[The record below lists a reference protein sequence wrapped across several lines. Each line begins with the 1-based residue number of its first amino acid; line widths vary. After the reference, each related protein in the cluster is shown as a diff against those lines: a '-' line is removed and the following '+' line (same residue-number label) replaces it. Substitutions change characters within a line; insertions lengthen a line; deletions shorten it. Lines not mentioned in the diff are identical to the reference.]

1 MKILIAED
9 EEIARVRLEAILKK
23 EGHEVVTV
31 EDGQKA
37 WKTFQTGYF
46 PVVISD
52 WLMPV
57 VNGLVLARQIRK
69 FQRDNYSYVVLI
81 TALEGKA
88 NYLEAMKAGADDF
101 ITKPVDREQLMARL
115 HVAERILGLRRHLN
129 QLEGLLQICSFCKKI
144 RNERQ
149 RWEPLEVYVGR
160 HSDARFS
167 HGICKECSEE
177 FLGVSLDDEDT
188 IGETPALGNEPQPPR

>member
-9 EEIARVRLEAILKK
+9 EGIARVSLEALLRK
-23 EGHEVVTV
+23 EGHDIVSV

-37 WKTFQTGYF
+37 WKAFQTDYF

-57 VNGLVLARQIRK
+57 VSGLVLARQIRK
-69 FQRDNYSYVVLI
+69 FQRDNYSYIVLI

-88 NYLEAMKAGADDF
+88 NYLEAMRAGADDF
-101 ITKPVDREQLMARL
+101 ISKPVDREQLISRL
-115 HVAERILGLRRHLN
+115 HVAERILGLRRHLI
-129 QLEGLLQICSFCKKI
+129 QLEGLLQICSFCKRI
-144 RNERQ
+144 RNERD

-160 HSDARFS
+160 NSRARFS
-167 HGICKECSEE
+167 HGICKECRKE
-177 FLGVSLDDEDT
+177 FLDLPDEED
-188 IGETPALGNEPQPPR
+188 EPFEEIPLT

>member
-31 EDGQKA
+31 DDGQKA
-37 WKTFQTGYF
+37 WKVFQTDYF

-52 WLMPV
+52 WLMPI

-69 FQRDNYSYVVLI
+69 FQRDNYSYIVLI

-101 ITKPVDREQLMARL
+101 IVKPVDREQLIARL

-129 QLEGLLQICSFCKKI
+129 QLEDLLQICSFCKKI
-144 RNERQ
+144 RNEEHQ
-149 RWEPLEVYVGR
+149 WEPLETYVGR
-160 HSDARFS
+160 HSHTRFS
-167 HGICKECSEE
+167 HGICKQCGEE
-177 FLGVSLDDEDT
+177 FIGMDLDEDESVDGT
-188 IGETPALGNEPQPPR
+188 QALESKPLS

>member
-1 MKILIAED
+1 MA
-9 EEIARVRLEAILKK
+9 LEAILLKN
-23 EGHEVVTV
+23 GHEVVV
-31 EDGQKA
+31 AEDGQKA
-37 WKTFQTGYF
+37 WKAFQSDYF

-69 FQRDNYSYVVLI
+69 FQRDNYSYVVLL
-81 TALEGKA
+81 TALGGKA

-101 ITKPVDREQLMARL
+101 ITKPVDREQLLARL
-115 HVAERILGLRRHLN
+115 HVAERILGLRRHLS

-144 RNERQ
+144 RNERH

-160 HSDARFS
+160 HSEARFS
-167 HGICKECSEE
+167 HGVCKECSEE
-177 FLGVSLDDEDT
+177 FLGVSFDDDEVIDGT
-188 IGETPALGNEPQPPR
+188 DAPGK

>member
-9 EEIARVRLEAILKK
+9 EEISRISLEAILQKQ
-23 EGHEVVTV
+23 GHEVVAV

-37 WKTFQTGYF
+37 WKAFQDDYF

-69 FQRDNYSYVVLI
+69 FQRDNYSYVLLL
-81 TALEGKA
+81 TALEGRA
-88 NYLEAMKAGADDF
+88 NYLEGMRAGADDF
-101 ITKPVDREQLMARL
+101 ISKPVDREQLLARL
-115 HVAERILGLRRHLN
+115 HVAERILGLRRHLI

-144 RNERQ
+144 RNERN

-160 HSDARFS
+160 HSTARFS
-167 HGICKECSEE
+167 HGVCAECSQQ
-177 FLGVSLDDEDT
+177 FLGVNLDED
-188 IGETPALGNEPQPPR
+188 ELSPAE